1 MIGLS
6 IKSLSSKFKHLF
18 SPPLNIFQLDRMSVV
33 PFVSQIQLRNCF
45 IAPPFLETI
54 KEIKAK
60 ALPFIKPLNGSS
72 YSGRGRREN
81 QYAFHLCKHFNVL

>member
-6 IKSLSSKFKHLF
+6 TKSLSSKFKHLF
-18 SPPLNIFQLDRMSVV
+18 SPPLNIFQHDRLSMV
-33 PFVSQIQLRNCF
+33 PFLSQIQRINYF

-60 ALPFIKPLNGSS
+60 ALQFIKPLNSRS
-72 YSGRGRREN
+72 YSGKGGHED